1 MNCLSPKTMDATYLG
16 NLIFLSNVISGSKI
30 RTSVH
35 CLMGKKQKSET
46 KFVCNRRDTKTFL
59 QIVHLVP
66 FDYFYSV
73 TVQNKILKH

>member
-1 MNCLSPKTMDATYLG
+1 
-16 NLIFLSNVISGSKI
+16 
-30 RTSVH
+30 
-35 CLMGKKQKSET
+35 MGKKQKSET

-59 QIVHLVP
+59 HIVHLVP